1 MKLHSVN
8 GGLRPPEGF
17 HYPWRHGE
25 RTRPACNEAPG
36 GRRWKGF
43 PSFFFAASMPEP
55 SLLLTKR
62 LRLCGHT
69 AFFPF
74 GFYRQAWKSHVVFA
88 AVIDRRSDLTW
99 CPLLWIVLP
108 FDPFVFLPYF
118 LHREDKMR
126 ILGNL
131 SLSFHLLLKRLQSSP
146 GLTRGF
152 LSSSHG
158 RQITWSRENYA
169 GTHTGTPSLC
179 HNGLDWSNI
188 PMQASAFEADWL
200 FKVYI

>member
-1 MKLHSVN
+1 MQRGTWWTQVRRLSV
-8 GGLRPPEGF
+8 L
-17 HYPWRHGE
+17 
-25 RTRPACNEAPG
+25 
-36 GRRWKGF
+36 
-43 PSFFFAASMPEP
+43 FFCCIDAWANASD
-55 SLLLTKR
+55 
-62 LRLCGHT
+62 T

-88 AVIDRRSDLTW
+88 AVMDRRSDLTW

-108 FDPFVFLPYF
+108 VDPFVFLPYF

-131 SLSFHLLLKRLQSSP
+131 TLSFHLLLKRLQSNP

-158 RQITWSRENYA
+158 RQITWSPENYT
-169 GTHTGTPSLC
+169 GTHTGSPYYVTTALTGATSQCKHLHLKLIGC
-179 HNGLDWSNI
+179 LKSIFNSSFWLVWSWN
-188 PMQASAFEADWL
+188 
-200 FKVYI
+200 